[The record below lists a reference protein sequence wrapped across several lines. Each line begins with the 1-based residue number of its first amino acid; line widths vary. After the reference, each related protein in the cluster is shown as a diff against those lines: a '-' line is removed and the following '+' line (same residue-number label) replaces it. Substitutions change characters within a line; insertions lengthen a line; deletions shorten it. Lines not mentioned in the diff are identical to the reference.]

1 VAREVGTPAQGP
13 RRFWR
18 DCVGAVAVETAMISL
33 LLVTLIAQA
42 LDFGWYVYCALQ
54 VRMAAQAAV
63 AQAAIN
69 CNTSAKLPAT
79 VNCSGLTTAM
89 TTAAQQ
95 VSLGTGISIAST
107 TEGYYCHNTSASNA
121 LTAKGSLASK
131 PADCTPYSTDKPSDF
146 IKVQTSYTFA
156 PLFPGLS
163 VVSPFAG
170 PISATAW
177 MRVG

>member
-1 VAREVGTPAQGP
+1 VAGKVRTALS
-13 RRFWR
+13 RLWR
-18 DCVGAVAVETAMISL
+18 DCRGAVAVETALISL
-33 LLVTLIAQA
+33 LVVTLMAQA

-69 CNTSAKLPAT
+69 CPSSAKLPAT

-95 VSLGTGISIAST
+95 VSLGSGITLGTPS
-107 TEGYYCHNTSASNA
+107 EGYYCHNTSASNA
-121 LTAKGSLASK
+121 LTFVGGTGSK
-131 PADCTPYSTDKPSDF
+131 PANCSPYSTDNPSDF
-146 IKVQTSYTFA
+146 ISVTTSYTFS

-163 VVSPFAG
+163 AVSAYAG
-170 PISATAW
+170 TISATAW
-177 MRVG
+177 MRLA